1 MPKVFFLLL
10 LIANIASA
18 QVSIKEYSIG
28 ETRIQVK
35 KGIFSYPKKGIYFI
49 NLHSNETT
57 SIEATTEYL
66 SSDAGCF
73 IHLLHGEV
81 RYVQFDLDSIHYKID
96 PNRIFTPLGRKE
108 TLKKNSSYSIKA
120 DKETARFADTI
131 LDMMQQP
138 KLIIAMHNNTNK
150 GFSIE
155 SYTKGKVEAPNA
167 ANVYINKMMD
177 SDDFVYTTE
186 PKVFNYLKL
195 KKINVVLQKAKGFV
209 DDGSLS
215 VYCGN
220 KKIPYINI
228 EAEEGHKQEQ
238 LQMLQSLTG
247 FITYYE
253 EKK

>member
-10 LIANIASA
+10 FIVDIAAA
-18 QVSIKEYSIG
+18 QVSTKECSIG
-28 ETRIQVK
+28 QTGIQIK
-35 KGIFSYPKKGIYFI
+35 KEIFSFPKNGIYFI

-57 SIEATTEYL
+57 SMEATVEYL
-66 SSDAGCF
+66 TGDAGCF
-73 IHLLHGEV
+73 MHLLHGEV
-81 RYVQFDLDSIHYKID
+81 RYVQFYLDSILYKID

-108 TLKKNSSYSIKA
+108 TLKKNASYSIRA
-120 DKETARFADTI
+120 EQETARFADTI
-131 LDMMQQP
+131 LAMMQQP

-155 SYTKGKVEAPNA
+155 SYTKGKAEAPNA

-177 SDDFVYTTE
+177 PDDFVYTTE
-186 PKVFNYLKL
+186 PKVFNYLKT
-195 KKINVVLQKAKGFV
+195 KKINVVLQKTKGFI

-228 EAEEGHKQEQ
+228 EAEEGHKEQQ
-238 LQMLQSLTG
+238 LQMLHALTG
-247 FITYYE
+247 TIAYYE